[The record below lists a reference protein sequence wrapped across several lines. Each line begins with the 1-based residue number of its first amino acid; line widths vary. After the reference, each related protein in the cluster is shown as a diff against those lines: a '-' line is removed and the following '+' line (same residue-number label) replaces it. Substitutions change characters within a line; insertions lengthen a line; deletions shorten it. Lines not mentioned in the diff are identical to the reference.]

1 LIASNQV
8 RGDRGPRLYDWALIE
23 TATADHSLLARRS
36 LHPGEKGDLE
46 LAYFLCC
53 SPRPVTL
60 PELVAVAGARWQ
72 WKTASLRRITRRCCS
87 TNRPRELWY
96 GNPLPPLHG
105 AASILRQIAS
115 KMGSLMQ
122 LEHKRIVVVGGALG
136 CGAAAVRAFV
146 AEGASVA
153 VLDIRDPEGESAVS
167 DANAKGPGRALY
179 LHCDAAVRTSVK
191 EAFASAA
198 KGLDGIDAL
207 LMPAGVNLHCAAESI
222 DDDEWNRLID
232 NNLRSTFVTNQEIFP
247 YLVENGGGRILN
259 FGSGAAFRPYQ
270 FAAHYAA
277 SKGAVVAWTRSIAY
291 AWGKHG
297 ITANVVNPS
306 MSGTQ
311 MYEQAHGSKDDVDD
325 FAEHLAELF
334 PGGFPLGARRFP
346 PTDEK
351 LRPDYGNADT
361 DLGPVLVFLVGDGAR
376 FITAQVIPVDGG
388 GTPVR

>member
-1 LIASNQV
+1 M
-8 RGDRGPRLYDWALIE
+8 
-23 TATADHSLLARRS
+23 
-36 LHPGEKGDLE
+36 
-46 LAYFLCC
+46 
-53 SPRPVTL
+53 
-60 PELVAVAGARWQ
+60 
-72 WKTASLRRITRRCCS
+72 
-87 TNRPRELWY
+87 
-96 GNPLPPLHG
+96 GN
-105 AASILRQIAS
+105 
-115 KMGSLMQ
+115 LMQ

-153 VLDIRDPEGESAVS
+153 VLDIRDPEGESVVS
-167 DANAKGPGRALY
+167 DANAKGPGRAIY

-388 GTPVR
+388 GTPIR